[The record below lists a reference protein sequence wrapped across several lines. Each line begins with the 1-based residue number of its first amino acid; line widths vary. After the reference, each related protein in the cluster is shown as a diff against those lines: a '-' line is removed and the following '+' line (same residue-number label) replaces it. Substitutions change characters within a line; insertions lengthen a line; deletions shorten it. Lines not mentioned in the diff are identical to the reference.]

1 MFARAAVLTLL
12 MSGSALAAPPS
23 VSRPDLARIFATV
36 KAGHP
41 DHTPKD
47 KLAPV
52 STLAEVAKEA
62 GQAIEYAPTQDLHR
76 LMNYIRVARLTAYD
90 RTGDAAHACALVED
104 SDLLLARKD
113 APVEAVKEANMA
125 RGEATRLCVP
135 PPAATQVPLTTT
147 SPANEVAQQG
157 LTRAVGVNGV
167 DEAPKR
173 ERRHVAS
180 GMVLGAAGF
189 FTVFTGIFAG
199 YAVSMKQG
207 VRNHVQELEARGY
220 RTAFDDTLLDLGREG
235 FKLDRGIAIGA
246 GILSAGM
253 WGLGAW
259 LFTMERK
266 AGKPKRVSVMPFG
279 GSRVTGLMLSG
290 RF

>member
-1 MFARAAVLTLL
+1 MIARAAVLTLL
-12 MSGSALAAPPS
+12 TSGSALAAPPS
-23 VSRPDLARIFATV
+23 TSQPDLARIFAAV

-52 STLAEVAKEA
+52 STLTEAAKEA

-76 LMNYIRVARLTAYD
+76 LMNYIHVARLTAYD
-90 RTGDAAHACALVED
+90 RTGDPAHACALVED

-135 PPAATQVPLTTT
+135 PPAASQVPPA

-157 LTRAVGVNGV
+157 PRLRASGV
-167 DEAPKR
+167 DDAPR
-173 ERRHVAS
+173 ERRHVVS
-180 GMVLGAAGF
+180 GMVFGAAGF
-189 FTVFTGIFAG
+189 SAVLTGVFTGFAI
-199 YAVSMKQG
+199 SMKRG
-207 VRNHVQELEARGY
+207 LRNHVQDLEERGY
-220 RTAFDDTLLDLGREG
+220 RTPIDDTLLDMGRDG
-235 FKLDRGIAIGA
+235 FKIDRGIAIGA
-246 GILSAGM
+246 GIVSAGL

-259 LFTMERK
+259 LFTIERD
-266 AGKPKRVSVMPFG
+266 AGKPKRMSVTPFG
-279 GSRVTGLMLSG
+279 DSQATGLTLSG